1 MARTASVKKVQE
13 KGQSLALKHR
23 PAVRAEDGDLRS
35 FERNVGCFRESIC
48 HWPNPSVTESVTEM
62 PVTRMVGGLL
72 QSLICHFGKIKNGGR
87 T

>member
-35 FERNVGCFRESIC
+35 FERNVGYF
-48 HWPNPSVTESVTEM
+48 
-62 PVTRMVGGLL
+62 
-72 QSLICHFGKIKNGGR
+72 
-87 T
+87 